1 MTMFR
6 LLAGICSLALAAP
19 CSSFAADLSAEE
31 RDAVCGERQSCE
43 IVAVT
48 DAGTAADGTTQR
60 VVEVILGLGD
70 QTNDLPEEGCRSTE
84 AALGGGELDG
94 GREFWLLAD
103 NAAPRQVLALCNDGY
118 GASGVGEDIVE
129 ITPNQITHRQY
140 GGSAWRWDVAKK
152 IRLSPLMV
160 IEEAS
165 CSYHN
170 ASPGI
175 AELTIVDRTRLE
187 ARSYGWLA
195 ENLAVDDISIGCPEV
210 VADFTKALEP
220 QPAPAVIAAYAVP
233 APFAADA
240 SQLPE
245 GTTLGSCGLALTSDG
260 ANGFLIHGA
269 PAASDDRAEMRVIA
283 ETASS
288 LLIQIRD
295 PLAVEARKSASGLSW
310 VKAPHVEIWTARE
323 GDGIA
328 DDASIPRKQYDQ
340 IGIGLDGTV
349 NRGAGKPEKLPRVA
363 TWPAKDEEGRDVI
376 VLRVTWDDEYG
387 FLNGLGLVYSQ
398 AQDGKQMRLVA
409 NAPIRKN
416 KPLFLPG
423 IWSNYPED
431 AGLPN
436 GGCTYSGESL
446 RLDL

>member
-6 LLAGICSLALAAP
+6 LFAGICFLALAAP
-19 CSSFAADLSAEE
+19 CSSFAADLTALE

-43 IVAVT
+43 IVTVT
-48 DAGTAADGTTQR
+48 DAGTAADGTAQR
-60 VVEVILGLGD
+60 IAEVILGLGD
-70 QTNDLPEEGCRSTE
+70 QANDLPQEGCRSTE

-94 GREFWLLAD
+94 GREFWLLVD
-103 NAAPRQVLALCNDGY
+103 NAAPRQILALCNDGY

-129 ITPNQITHRQY
+129 IAPNQITHRQY
-140 GGSAWRWDVAKK
+140 GGSAWRWEVTKN

-175 AELTIVDRTRLE
+175 AELTIVDRTKLE
-187 ARSYGWLA
+187 ARSYGWLT
-195 ENLAVDDISIGCPEV
+195 ENMAADEISMGCPD
-210 VADFTKALEP
+210 VAVDFTKALEP
-220 QPAPAVIAAYAVP
+220 QPAADVVAAYAVP

-260 ANGFLIHGA
+260 ANGFLVYGE
-269 PAASDDRAEMRVIA
+269 PAAHEDTAEMRVIA

-295 PLAVEARKSASGLSW
+295 PLAAEARKAASDLSW
-310 VKAPHVEIWTARE
+310 VNAPHVEIWTARE
-323 GDGIA
+323 GEGIA

-349 NRGAGKPEKLPRVA
+349 NIGAGKPEKLPRVA
-363 TWPAKDEEGRDVI
+363 SWPAKDEQGRDVV
-376 VLRVTWDDEYG
+376 VLRVAWDDEYG

-398 AQDGKQMRLVA
+398 AQAGKQKRLVA

-431 AGLPN
+431 ADLPN
-436 GGCTYSGESL
+436 GGCAYSGESL